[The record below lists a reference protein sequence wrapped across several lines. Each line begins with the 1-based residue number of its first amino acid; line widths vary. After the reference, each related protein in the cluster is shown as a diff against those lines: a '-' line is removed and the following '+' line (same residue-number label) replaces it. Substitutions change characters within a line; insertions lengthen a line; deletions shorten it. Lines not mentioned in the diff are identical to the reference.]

1 MKHQT
6 DRQSAFSAIPGLTE
20 QIFPSEFISYLTL
33 VVIIGLILFLFIV
46 GLKIETEVVKCNVK
60 YSISIVMGSM
70 VVPFSFRA
78 ILTILISLTR
88 TFPLH
93 TLCSSLML
101 YTLSLPFPAY
111 AISSQNATLL
121 IWLSESPFSL
131 LVLVITYLVGI
142 NDELHLTLGQQQ
154 VVFHMLWALKMW

>member
-6 DRQSAFSAIPGLTE
+6 DRQSAFSAIRSLTE

-88 TFPLH
+88 IFSLH
-93 TLCSSLML
+93 TLCSLLML

-111 AISSQNATLL
+111 VISSQNATLS
-121 IWLSESPFSL
+121 IQPSESPFSL
-131 LVLVITYLVGI
+131 LVLVMTYLVGV
-142 NDELHLTLGQQQ
+142 NNGLHLILGQQQ
-154 VVFHMLWALKMW
+154 VVFHML

>member
-1 MKHQT
+1 MHSDSHICSNAELQYMKCQT
-6 DRQSAFSAIPGLTE
+6 DRQSTFSAIPGLTE

-33 VVIIGLILFLFIV
+33 VVIIGLMLFLFIV

-60 YSISIVMGSM
+60 YSISIVMSSM
-70 VVPFSFRA
+70 VDPFGFRA
-78 ILTILISLTR
+78 ALAILISLTR

-93 TLCSSLML
+93 TLCSSLTL

-121 IWLSESPFSL
+121 I
-131 LVLVITYLVGI
+131 
-142 NDELHLTLGQQQ
+142 
-154 VVFHMLWALKMW
+154 